1 MPIPFT
7 CPHCGVQT
15 NVDEQ
20 YAGQSGPCASCGQT
34 ITVPPSTG
42 TPFASGTPGRS
53 SGGPVIALIV
63 VAALAALLVCGGV
76 MILFYW
82 QLAGIPMPVSGQNQC
97 TNNLKQIGVA
107 MHNYHD
113 TYRCF
118 PAAVLTDEND
128 LPMRSWRVAILPFV
142 EQAPLYDMYDFSE
155 PWDGPNNGLL
165 LDMFVPAYHCPDSV
179 SMSSETSYV
188 MIVGQGTVGGQPNEE
203 VDFADIRDG
212 TSNTVMAIEVDG
224 AGIYWMEPRDITV
237 EEAVTYITDPASSQF
252 RQVHPGG
259 VNVLFADGS
268 VRFLQSSIDPEM
280 LRAMLTID
288 DGQAVSV
295 DF

>member
-1 MPIPFT
+1 MVT
-7 CPHCGVQT
+7 AT
-15 NVDEQ
+15 
-20 YAGQSGPCASCGQT
+20 
-34 ITVPPSTG
+34 
-42 TPFASGTPGRS
+42 
-53 SGGPVIALIV
+53 
-63 VAALAALLVCGGV
+63 
-76 MILFYW
+76 
-82 QLAGIPMPVSGQNQC
+82 
-97 TNNLKQIGVA
+97 
-107 MHNYHD
+107 
-113 TYRCF
+113 
-118 PAAVLTDEND
+118 
-128 LPMRSWRVAILPFV
+128 
-142 EQAPLYDMYDFSE
+142 
-155 PWDGPNNGLL
+155 
-165 LDMFVPAYHCPDSV
+165 